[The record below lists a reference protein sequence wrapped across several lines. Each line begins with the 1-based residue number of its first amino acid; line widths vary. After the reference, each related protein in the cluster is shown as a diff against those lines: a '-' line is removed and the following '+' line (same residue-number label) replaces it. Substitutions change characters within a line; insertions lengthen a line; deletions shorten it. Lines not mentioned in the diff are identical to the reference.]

1 MIVKYN
7 NYFYTFSPSLDEIE
21 DLPEFL
27 TKNYTYKNNQFSPK
41 ELTTTV
47 PDNYV
52 LKGDSIGS
60 YTAKNT
66 AEGQQVYLSNDLY
79 FNSDGT
85 LCDISLNSPSIFQSQ
100 IQDDNNLLINVGM
113 FADSDNIPILKKG
126 DVIEYTGGSITLK
139 LFFVFDWDYKNSLIT
154 LLSY

>member
-1 MIVKYN
+1 MELLILEIGLKIK
-7 NYFYTFSPSLDEIE
+7 SPSFFGDSFSIDVKE
-21 DLPEFL
+21 DYI
-27 TKNYTYKNNQFSPK
+27 KANNITTVKTSPTNQSAFVEPGTALNMGFSLENTSLESPK

-85 LCDISLNSPSIFQSQ
+85 LCDISLNTPSIFQSQ
-100 IQDDNNLLINVGM
+100 IQDDNNLLIDVGM
-113 FADSDNIPILKKG
+113 F
-126 DVIEYTGGSITLK
+126 
-139 LFFVFDWDYKNSLIT
+139 
-154 LLSY
+154 